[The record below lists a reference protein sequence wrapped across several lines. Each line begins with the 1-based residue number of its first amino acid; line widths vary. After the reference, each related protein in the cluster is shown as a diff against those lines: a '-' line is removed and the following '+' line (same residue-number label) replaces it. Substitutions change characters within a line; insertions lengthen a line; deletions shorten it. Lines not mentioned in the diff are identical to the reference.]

1 MRPLRHRP
9 TPVDTAPT
17 PRKAEQGRR
26 PADHCWP
33 VPAGPAS
40 LTDVSLPFLAADSGH
55 DEYAADAALPHRVED
70 GWVRPYRPG
79 PWRVAAAAMLLMLA
93 SYLLFAAVIMGLSGN
108 GPGVATTIGAAVLAI
123 GCALRLLRV
132 GFWVST
138 RGLRQVGFLYTTTLP
153 WNRVGSVRTAQQ
165 PVKWLGLPR
174 TVQGQALVVTRS
186 NGQLMRPLLTDH
198 NADFL
203 GRTEAFDQ
211 AADAI
216 EGWAAELGQ

>member
-1 MRPLRHRP
+1 M
-9 TPVDTAPT
+9 DPT
-17 PRKAEQGRR
+17 PRKAEQARR

-33 VPAGPAS
+33 VPTGPAS

-55 DEYAADAALPHRVED
+55 DEYAADAALPHQVKD

-93 SYLLFAAVIMGLSGN
+93 SYLLIAAVIMGFAGN
-108 GPGVATTIGAAVLAI
+108 GSGVVTTVSAAVLAV
-123 GCALRLLRV
+123 GCTLRLL
-132 GFWVST
+132 
-138 RGLRQVGFLYTTTLP
+138 
-153 WNRVGSVRTAQQ
+153 
-165 PVKWLGLPR
+165 
-174 TVQGQALVVTRS
+174 
-186 NGQLMRPLLTDH
+186 RPLLTDH

-216 EGWAAELGQ
+216 ESRAARAAAR